1 MLLALEVEEAKGDWK
16 VRGPPKSI
24 IEHHMIALPGSRDM
38 LFVVTF
44 KRFTSTAAWDLRVT
58 VNQNR
63 HRCLSRHDRVPLTSC
78 QLMQRVDL
86 PLFPLHAPDG
96 HRQPSPDLGGSP
108 EEIVSLVEE
117 LLLEKGPMLAEYL
130 AIEVGVAM
138 IASALQDTSCDGNRE
153 RDGDRGCDIVM
164 GRGRGRGRGH
174 GIVMGR
180 ALKVASV
187 CFAVERSRAPH
198 SVNYWYEPCKQPD
211 ASMRAMHA

>member
-1 MLLALEVEEAKGDWK
+1 MTEC
-16 VRGPPKSI
+16 PS
-24 IEHHMIALPGSRDM
+24 
-38 LFVVTF
+38 
-44 KRFTSTAAWDLRVT
+44 
-58 VNQNR
+58 
-63 HRCLSRHDRVPLTSC
+63 CHDRVPLTSC

-86 PLFPLHAPDG
+86 PLFPLHAPGG

-153 RDGDRGCDIVM
+153 RDGDRG
-164 GRGRGRGRGH
+164 H

-198 SVNYWYEPCKQPD
+198 SVNYWCEPCKQPD